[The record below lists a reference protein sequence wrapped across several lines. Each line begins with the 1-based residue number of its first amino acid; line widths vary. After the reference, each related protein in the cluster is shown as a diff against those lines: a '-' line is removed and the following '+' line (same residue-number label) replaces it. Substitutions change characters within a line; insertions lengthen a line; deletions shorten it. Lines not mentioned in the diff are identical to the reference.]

1 MKIKSLL
8 SLFMAFVML
17 IAVVPAY
24 ADTTVT
30 KYENQVYKIGYDL
43 PANAYIFV
51 QKDRS
56 KPAFVG
62 VYDNQKGEKAEFVK
76 NRKLSYGT
84 ESDYFYPHYFEN
96 NEYYSYLDDSLPTN
110 QGSCKT
116 SRYFEYSTYFNFTNY
131 DRQKNK
137 NANYDF
143 VYMENCY
150 AIALSDIS
158 NVDIDVAGDGYM
170 PSDKLVSVGKTYQ
183 VSVAND
189 ESVGYFVC
197 YKVIKYSNELKP
209 LAKYNIYN
217 KFYENERR
225 DLTFDNII
233 IKIPKDTEIIFKSG
247 VNITDMS
254 NDYTITNKGLP
265 LSDNFVEPYN
275 FADVSDSLKIY
286 AKSAFNALRE
296 QGIAMNYKRR
306 TTGIKSLEA
315 VELDKRRV
323 LKSLETMP
331 KNAAEQM
338 YVRYVKEIYVMY
350 AQSSYNDIIVG
361 KYLYNGSSFKDLN
374 YLLRTMFY
382 NEYRNNANYF
392 VTY

>member
-17 IAVVPAY
+17 IAVVPTY

-43 PANAYIFV
+43 PANAYIFI
-51 QKDRS
+51 QKDKS

-158 NVDIDVAGDGYM
+158 NVDIDVAG
-170 PSDKLVSVGKTYQ
+170 
-183 VSVAND
+183 
-189 ESVGYFVC
+189 E
-197 YKVIKYSNELKP
+197 
-209 LAKYNIYN
+209 
-217 KFYENERR
+217 
-225 DLTFDNII
+225 
-233 IKIPKDTEIIFKSG
+233 
-247 VNITDMS
+247 TDICLQI
-254 NDYTITNKGLP
+254 N
-265 LSDNFVEPYN
+265 
-275 FADVSDSLKIY
+275 
-286 AKSAFNALRE
+286 
-296 QGIAMNYKRR
+296 
-306 TTGIKSLEA
+306 
-315 VELDKRRV
+315 
-323 LKSLETMP
+323 
-331 KNAAEQM
+331 
-338 YVRYVKEIYVMY
+338 
-350 AQSSYNDIIVG
+350 
-361 KYLYNGSSFKDLN
+361 
-374 YLLRTMFY
+374 
-382 NEYRNNANYF
+382 
-392 VTY
+392 